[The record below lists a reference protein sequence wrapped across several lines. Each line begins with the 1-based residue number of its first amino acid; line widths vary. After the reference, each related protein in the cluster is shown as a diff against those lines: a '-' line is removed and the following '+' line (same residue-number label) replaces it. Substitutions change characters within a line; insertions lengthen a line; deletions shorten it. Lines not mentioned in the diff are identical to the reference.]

1 MNESEKILY
10 AKESGMSVDDINAHL
25 DKFSNGGS
33 IIYDMMY
40 QMNRGKLFVAIGE
53 ASVDESYEKFMRD
66 TNHVLVS
73 YCSSEELYVFLRDE
87 TNSGAIVQEDTEYV
101 FE

>member
-1 MNESEKILY
+1 
-10 AKESGMSVDDINAHL
+10 
-25 DKFSNGGS
+25 
-33 IIYDMMY
+33 MMY
-40 QMNRGKLFVAIGE
+40 QMNRGKLFVSIGE
-53 ASVDESYEKFMRD
+53 ANVDESYEKFAKD

>member
-33 IIYDMMY
+33 Y
-40 QMNRGKLFVAIGE
+40 LV
-53 ASVDESYEKFMRD
+53 RD
-66 TNHVLVS
+66 DVS
-73 YCSSEELYVFLRDE
+73 NEPR
-87 TNSGAIVQEDTEYV
+87 
-101 FE
+101 